1 MRGYHEQGVIH
12 IAADDLPMP
21 REHGITYIIRTSGQP
36 IAIADAGADPRVGP
50 AARAAGFRSI
60 LGVPLRLGERV
71 LGVLY
76 ANSSVPRAF
85 APHEINLLQIFANQA
100 AVALENA
107 RLFADQDR
115 RLQEVSM
122 LQRVGMDLNANLD
135 LDALLN
141 EVVRAA
147 VPLLGVQASGILL
160 VEGGEFGNT
169 ETRYRA
175 MRGYWEDGTLVA
187 VPDYQRPRPG
197 GLADTIRQ
205 SATPLVVADTETD
218 PRVGPV
224 TRGWGI
230 RALMGV
236 PLRVGSRVLGVL
248 YANSTVPRQFA
259 PHEVNLLQIFANQIT
274 VAIENARLFEERGRR
289 LKDIAT
295 LQQLGVSLTATLD
308 LEAVLA
314 EIARATLR
322 LLSVASSRVLLIG
335 EGQDQESHAVHGSWQ
350 DNKAVAVA
358 DTRPS
363 RPSGLTQLVRIS
375 ATPVVIPDTAVDA
388 RVPPPVRAEG
398 VRALIGVPLRLGERV
413 LGVLYAHA
421 DAPRAFAAHEID
433 LLQIFANQAAVA
445 IENARLF
452 EERRAVETRLAGEN
466 MRMARE
472 LVTARATQ
480 QRLLPSMPR
489 TAGRLR
495 CHGVCLPAME
505 VGGDYFDVLPLP
517 DGRVALAL
525 GDVTGK
531 GTAAVMITSM
541 IKTALLSQVA
551 LDPAPAAIFNAL
563 YLLAREFLHD
573 RLMTFFY
580 GLWDPAAET
589 LFYFNAGHLF
599 PYVRRANGQID
610 TLEQSGLP
618 LGAVM
623 GVEQDLGW
631 MPLHAGDSFICFS
644 DGIVEA
650 EDATGQMFGFNRLE
664 AFLRTTPSNTPEA
677 LVTDL
682 VDEVWHFAGGPPD
695 DDVTV
700 LVAQILA
707 AEADAP
713 PPPPAPPLTPPPA
726 QVD

>member
-1 MRGYHEQGVIH
+1 
-12 IAADDLPMP
+12 
-21 REHGITYIIRTSGQP
+21 
-36 IAIADAGADPRVGP
+36 
-50 AARAAGFRSI
+50 
-60 LGVPLRLGERV
+60 
-71 LGVLY
+71 
-76 ANSSVPRAF
+76 
-85 APHEINLLQIFANQA
+85 
-100 AVALENA
+100 
-107 RLFADQDR
+107 
-115 RLQEVSM
+115 
-122 LQRVGMDLNANLD
+122 
-135 LDALLN
+135 
-141 EVVRAA
+141 
-147 VPLLGVQASGILL
+147 
-160 VEGGEFGNT
+160 
-169 ETRYRA
+169 
-175 MRGYWEDGTLVA
+175 
-187 VPDYQRPRPG
+187 
-197 GLADTIRQ
+197 
-205 SATPLVVADTETD
+205 
-218 PRVGPV
+218 
-224 TRGWGI
+224 
-230 RALMGV
+230 
-236 PLRVGSRVLGVL
+236 
-248 YANSTVPRQFA
+248 
-259 PHEVNLLQIFANQIT
+259 
-274 VAIENARLFEERGRR
+274 
-289 LKDIAT
+289 
-295 LQQLGVSLTATLD
+295 
-308 LEAVLA
+308 
-314 EIARATLR
+314 
-322 LLSVASSRVLLIG
+322 VLLIG

-388 RVPPPVRAEG
+388 RVPPPVRAAG
-398 VRALIGVPLRLGERV
+398 VRALIGVPLRLGDRV

-421 DAPRAFAAHEID
+421 AAPRAFAAHEID

-618 LGAVM
+618 LGAIM

-631 MPLHAGDSFICFS
+631 MPLHAGDSFVCFS

-664 AFLRTTPSNTPEA
+664 AFLRTTASNTPEA

-682 VDEVWHFAGGPPD
+682 VDAVWHFAGGPPD
-695 DDVTV
+695 DDETV
-700 LVAQILA
+700 LVAQSQP
-707 AEADAP
+707 AEADSP
-713 PPPPAPPLTPPPA
+713 TPPPAPPLTPPPA